1 MKSLTPLRS
10 VAILSVLALI
20 GLGSVIFAL
29 PQPVNAQPSPQPQA
43 CACSEGVNLG
53 TTSAPVIIRY
63 CQCGSMNCVVVV
75 SSGQLQCTR

>member
-1 MKSLTPLRS
+1 MKPLTPLRS
-10 VAILSVLALI
+10 VAILGLLALI
-20 GLGSVIFAL
+20 GLVSAVFVL
-29 PQPVNAQPSPQPQA
+29 PQPVGAQPSPQPQA

-53 TTSAPVIIRY
+53 TANAPVMIRN